1 MPYLKSQKKKY
12 RLNFNWQ
19 RLEELE
25 QEQRKDQDE
34 PEPMRPYYKIFSE
47 WLRNNNLKKTE
58 ETTEI
63 FRKCYSM
70 YNGKK
75 TILDEITNRE
85 YMLGVLQN
93 KIDES
98 QTEINNIQAKVE
110 KYKKLYKMTIK
121 PTNYEKFHCI
131 WNSITDAEPAKK
143 RHRVKKTEEFIIGYL
158 LENDKLFNRV
168 VVARKLMGKGL

>member
-25 QEQRKDQDE
+25 QEENNDLMK
-34 PEPMRPYYKIFSE
+34 PYYTVYTE
-47 WLRNNNLKKTE
+47 WLRSNGLKSDYDTE
-58 ETTEI
+58 EI
-63 FRKCYSM
+63 YRKCYSI
-70 YNGKK
+70 YNSKK
-75 TILDEITNRE
+75 AIKDEVMHRL
-85 YMLGVLQN
+85 MRVGVMQSR
-93 KIDES
+93 IDES
-98 QTEINNIQAKVE
+98 QEEIDAIQAKLE
-110 KYKKLYKMTIK
+110 KYQYLIKMTIK

-158 LENDKLFNRV
+158 LENDKLFNKV